1 MWLLSLDIL
10 MGSFLVGLQVAL
22 SLLLALVI
30 LVQNRGTGLGS
41 LAGGGGGGFQAERRG
56 AEKLL
61 HRLTVILGC
70 AFCLNAFLIPI
81 LSNR

>member
-1 MWLLSLDIL
+1 

-22 SLLLALVI
+22 SMLLSLVI

-41 LAGGGGGGFQAERRG
+41 LAGGGGGSFQAERRG

-61 HRLTVILGC
+61 HRLTVVLGF
-70 AFCLNAFLIPI
+70 AFCLNVLLIHI
-81 LSNR
+81 FSDL